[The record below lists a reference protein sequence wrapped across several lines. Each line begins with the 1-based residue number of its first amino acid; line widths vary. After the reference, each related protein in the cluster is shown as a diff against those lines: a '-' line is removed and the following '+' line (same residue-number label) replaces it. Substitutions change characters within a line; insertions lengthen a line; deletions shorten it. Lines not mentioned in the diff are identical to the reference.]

1 MNPNQKTS
9 ADSPKNT
16 RAASDSQCLFGD
28 TAFSQSNPQGEG
40 GRPMGIQHCENGH
53 PAGNPDCSIC
63 KVLSILQEARRVCKE
78 ARKVLDE
85 I

>member
-1 MNPNQKTS
+1 
-9 ADSPKNT
+9 
-16 RAASDSQCLFGD
+16 
-28 TAFSQSNPQGEG
+28 
-40 GRPMGIQHCENGH
+40 MGIQHCENGH